1 MNRLHQKVIGVRPAL
16 VGPRRFANVH
26 IPLGIANQP
35 ICKGEYRKYLVTILR
50 NLPRLAT
57 SPKQFQRLAGRPQ
70 PSRPQKQHEKMEVG
84 LAWSR
89 RYYRSRTPQ
98 KILKIQRQLKRDF
111 TNFAFW

>member
-26 IPLGIANQP
+26 VPLGIANQP

-84 LAWSR
+84 LEVDVLVVENE
-89 RYYRSRTPQ
+89 Q
-98 KILKIQRQLKRDF
+98 EVF
-111 TNFAFW
+111 TAMMAVKEG